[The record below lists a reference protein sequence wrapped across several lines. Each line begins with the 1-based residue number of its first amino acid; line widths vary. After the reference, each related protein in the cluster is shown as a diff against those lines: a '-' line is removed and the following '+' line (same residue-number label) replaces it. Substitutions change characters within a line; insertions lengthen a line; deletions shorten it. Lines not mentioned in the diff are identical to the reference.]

1 MSRFGGK
8 RRRRRGKNF
17 VRLVILALLIVAAVA
32 SFRVGARPEVS
43 VEPEL
48 PGIGHSTPFEVS
60 ASTTG
65 RGLARVRVTVRQGD
79 LEAVL
84 TEKEYPSRP
93 PWAFWGA
100 RTLESAIQ
108 LDIGS
113 QTVPGLL
120 EGEATLDVE
129 ASSPGTWI
137 RDAPV
142 TLVRQKYPVIL
153 RPPVVSVVSTQ
164 HYPAQGGAEVV
175 IYRVGKTAVRDGVRA
190 GRAWFPGYPLP
201 GGAADMR
208 FSLFAV
214 PFDLDDSEQ
223 IRLEAEDM
231 LGNSTR
237 TSFVDKFFPR
247 PFKTDEINVSDR
259 FMAKVVPE
267 IQSNTPGLAA
277 GQSLLDDYVSINRDL
292 RAANAQTL
300 RDLAAESRQEFLWSS
315 RFESLPNAQ
324 VMSAFAD
331 RRTYLYETRE
341 VDYQDHLG
349 FDLASVKRAQVPS
362 ANAGVVVLSRYFG
375 IYGNAVVVDH
385 GYGLM
390 SLYGH
395 LSSLEVEPGQLVE
408 RGQIVGRTG
417 ETGLAAGDHLHFTML
432 LHGEAVN
439 PVEWW
444 DAKWIRDRLK
454 RKLATAMPF
463 AE

>member
-1 MSRFGGK
+1 
-8 RRRRRGKNF
+8 
-17 VRLVILALLIVAAVA
+17 
-32 SFRVGARPEVS
+32 
-43 VEPEL
+43 
-48 PGIGHSTPFEVS
+48 
-60 ASTTG
+60 
-65 RGLARVRVTVRQGD
+65 
-79 LEAVL
+79 
-84 TEKEYPSRP
+84 
-93 PWAFWGA
+93 
-100 RTLESAIQ
+100 
-108 LDIGS
+108 
-113 QTVPGLL
+113 
-120 EGEATLDVE
+120 
-129 ASSPGTWI
+129 
-137 RDAPV
+137 
-142 TLVRQKYPVIL
+142 
-153 RPPVVSVVSTQ
+153 
-164 HYPAQGGAEVV
+164 
-175 IYRVGKTAVRDGVRA
+175 
-190 GRAWFPGYPLP
+190 
-201 GGAADMR
+201 
-208 FSLFAV
+208 
-214 PFDLDDSEQ
+214 
-223 IRLEAEDM
+223 M

-300 RDLAAESRQEFLWSS
+300 RDLAADSRQEFLWSS

-331 RRTYLYETRE
+331 RRTYLYEARE

-432 LHGEAVN
+432 LHGEAVT